1 MNVEVYVGMTADLLH
16 EGHINLLKAASQ
28 YGKVTVGL
36 LTDDAVKSYKRKPVQ
51 SWKSRKTL
59 LESLTLV
66 DSVVEQSTLSYKENL
81 MKYRPKYL
89 IHGSDW
95 VTGPQAKAYEEAV
108 EVAKSLGCQ
117 VINVPYTRGI
127 STTKLIQEAARI
139 DPSMGKCSVIR
150 DMLSCGIKILAMESA
165 SALTA
170 NIIKTTEANRAGQR
184 YNALWCSSLSDSCLR
199 MKPDSEIVTSSD
211 RLHEVDEMIA
221 ASNLPVIYDA
231 DTAGNIVQAKHLARA
246 LVDHGVSMMIV
257 EDKSGVKKNSLYGTS
272 RAQVLTPIEEY
283 VEKMKVILEETKSS
297 GMVVISRMETLIAGG
312 SVDEALVRSSACVEA
327 GVDGI
332 MIHSKDK
339 DPKDIKEF
347 CIKFK
352 KLYPNKFLI
361 LVPTTYNNIHVNVMY
376 DDWGADVIIHANHMI
391 RASAYAMRH
400 VANMILQSG
409 MSSVVDDDIL
419 PIKQILSMI
428 E

>member
-1 MNVEVYVGMTADLLH
+1 MEIEVYVGMTADLLH

-36 LTDDAVKSYKRKPVQ
+36 LTDEAVKSYKRSPVQ
-51 SWKSRKTL
+51 SWCSRKLL
-59 LESLTLV
+59 LESLSLV
-66 DSVVEQSTLSYKENL
+66 DSVVEQATLSYKDNL
-81 MKYRPKYL
+81 LRYRPKYL
-89 IHGSDW
+89 VHGSDW
-95 VTGPQAKAYEEAV
+95 VMGPQAKAYEEAV
-108 EVAKSLGCQ
+108 EVANSIGCQ
-117 VINVPYTRGI
+117 VVNIPYTQGV
-127 STTKLIQEAARI
+127 STTKLIQDAAHI

-150 DMLSCGIKILAMESA
+150 DMLSCGTKVLAMEAA

-170 NIIKTTEANRAGQR
+170 SIIKTTEPNKAGQK

-211 RLHEVDEMIA
+211 RLREVDEMIA

-231 DTAGNIVQAKHLARA
+231 DTAGNIVQAKHLARS
-246 LVDHGVSMMIV
+246 LVEHGVSMMIV

-272 RAQVLTPIEEY
+272 RTQVLTPIEEY
-283 VEKMKVILEETKSS
+283 TEKMKVILEETKSS

-332 MIHSKDK
+332 MIHSKEK

-347 CIKFK
+347 CIRFK

-361 LVPTTYNNIHVNVMY
+361 LVPTTYNKVHVDTMY
-376 DDWGADVIIHANHMI
+376 NDWGADVIIHANHMI
-391 RASAYAMRH
+391 RASAYIMKQ
-400 VANMILQSG
+400 VARYILDNGS
-409 MSSVVDDDIL
+409 SSVVDESILSIKDIL
-419 PIKQILSMI
+419 KLI